1 MNLTQNGVIKI
12 TFHYAQATFD
22 LEAITS
28 DLEILWA
35 FNQNDKFEKIIKH
48 SNYANNNTDLQ
59 VEIAVFHEVIIGLE
73 DFDVNANT
81 IIYNYLDKDI
91 LLNELYYDLYRLD
104 DDYTYLSRNIDFIEY
119 DSTEDLMNRYYDYIS
134 DS

>member
-1 MNLTQNGVIKI
+1 MNLTQNGIIKI

-81 IIYNYLDKDI
+81 VIYNYLDKDT

-119 DSTEDLMNRYYDYIS
+119 DSIENLMNRYYDYTS